1 MRSAETRLRRSDDQ
15 LLRLLSFGVFLLILG
30 IIVLATPNL
39 SDQISAFV
47 QDLKLEQ
54 IQSGVNAS
62 LPAPQGPHPQLYGA
76 AALFGLAFGVY
87 LVLLLIAKFVLG
99 ADFNQ
104 KAETLTGV
112 IFWLG
117 IGLAMLALARETIAW
132 LLFVAIAVV
141 LIAIIILVR
150 SAAFL
155 ISKKRPGSH

>member
-54 IQSGVNAS
+54 IQPGVNAS

-76 AALFGLAFGVY
+76 AALFGLAFGAY

-99 ADFNQ
+99 ADLNQ

-112 IFWLG
+112 ILWVG
-117 IGLAMLALARETIAW
+117 IGLAMLALARGTVAW

-141 LIAIIILVR
+141 LIAILILVR